1 MRRRPEL
8 ARTMILAA
16 VAAVATALLLA
27 GTVQGASETAAR
39 AAARAWHS
47 VFPDRLKTETGERG
61 IVILASPSVAE
72 RVAAASKRPSAA
84 DEKQWVADIQ
94 AMQQS
99 VLAALRDR
107 GVDVQPD
114 FRFTHVL
121 NGFSAR
127 LDGRAVA
134 ELERNPLVVGIYPV
148 RGVYPAEVRTGGG
161 PGQAPGVALRGFDG
175 RGVTIALLDTGIDR
189 FHPALRGRVGTGA
202 QLLSGALT
210 RPPGSRPTGLGW
222 RGCFFE
228 SPLPPASS
236 RFGSSA
242 GSEPR
247 KARR

>member
-1 MRRRPEL
+1 
-8 ARTMILAA
+8 MILAA

-94 AMQQS
+94 VMQQS

-189 FHPALRGRVGTGA
+189 FHPALRGRVATGA

>member
-1 MRRRPEL
+1 
-8 ARTMILAA
+8 MILAA

-148 RGVYPAEVRTGGG
+148 RAVCPAEVRTGGG
-161 PGQAPGVALRGFDG
+161 PGQAPGVALSGFEG
-175 RGVTIALLDTGIDR
+175 RGVTIALLDTGVDR
-189 FHPALRGRVGTGA
+189 FHPDLRGRVGTGHDFFSGDGRA
-202 QLLSGALT
+202 APERSPDETARLETHGTRMAGLALRVAPAWRLTWLLLLS
-210 RPPGSRPTGLGW
+210 S
-222 RGCFFE
+222 
-228 SPLPPASS
+228 
-236 RFGSSA
+236 
-242 GSEPR
+242 
-247 KARR
+247 